1 MDMASMQI
9 SASGT
14 PGEFRAE
21 KPKTTQ
27 AATFYDGP
35 QGNVAFNV
43 GIIG

>member
-1 MDMASMQI
+1 MDMPSMET

-14 PGEFRAE
+14 LVELRAG
-21 KPKTTQ
+21 KPKTPQ